1 MSRSNQSGSAMVI
14 AIIVAVVVIAGGA
27 TAYFMT
33 KDSDDNNKTVTTT
46 DTDVT
51 AGDTTK
57 QNNQAP
63 AEPESLPDGYP
74 ADAAPIYKPSKITLA
89 TSMGDGWMVY
99 AETNDDIE
107 DVAKNIMAEYGA
119 MSDKITQSAIGE
131 QEEGVGQV
139 AGGNAGYGIIITYS
153 VDDDK
158 SGVVGISYHVDPQR
172 KL

>member
-1 MSRSNQSGSAMVI
+1 MVI

-51 AGDTTK
+51 AEDATN
-57 QNNQAP
+57 QNKTP